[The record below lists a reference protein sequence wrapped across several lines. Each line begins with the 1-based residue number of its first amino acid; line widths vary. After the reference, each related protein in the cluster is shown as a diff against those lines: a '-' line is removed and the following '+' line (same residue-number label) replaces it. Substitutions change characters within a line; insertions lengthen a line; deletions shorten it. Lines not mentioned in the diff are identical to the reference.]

1 MRLCRRRRHRRC
13 CCWRLNRA
21 LLSSAPLRRGRR
33 ARTAPCCLPPCALF
47 PHLHSRAGRRTGHWA
62 QRCARCRLEAERD
75 VRTVRLPAAAPCT
88 THLCGSAGTQP
99 PLSESMR
106 ACHPPT
112 HPSAAS
118 GAWIRKSLPQPPCP
132 AHSCTRHAGLE
143 AGQQQV
149 NTVVCAGLCSRAG
162 GRAGGA
168 GWLRGKW
175 QQGSG
180 SRCGGTCSCESCL
193 PASRSA
199 PCPPPPPPPPL
210 LPVRLKYVA
219 PQSCSNPAST
229 FAGNLRKGGGA

>member
-162 GRAGGA
+162 GRAGG
-168 GWLRGKW
+168 RGGYG
-175 QQGSG
+175 GSG
-180 SRCGGTCSCESCL
+180 SREVAAGVAA
-193 PASRSA
+193 PAAVRVACQPRAA
-199 PCPPPPPPPPL
+199 PPAPPPPPPPP
-210 LPVRLKYVA
+210 
-219 PQSCSNPAST
+219 SC
-229 FAGNLRKGGGA
+229 L